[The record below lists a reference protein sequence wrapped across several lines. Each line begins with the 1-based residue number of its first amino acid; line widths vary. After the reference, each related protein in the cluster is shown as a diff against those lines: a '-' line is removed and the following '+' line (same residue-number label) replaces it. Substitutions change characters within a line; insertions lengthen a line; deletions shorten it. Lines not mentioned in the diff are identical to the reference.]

1 MSKFTDKQLKAI
13 TFDDGSLVVSASAGS
28 GKTSVMVERLIRLI
42 VENRADVKEILAVTF
57 TKLAAQEMKERLS
70 KALIAR
76 IREGVDA
83 ERLKGQVRDLPT
95 ASISTIDSF
104 LNSLVKKYFYLADV
118 DSSYS
123 IIADAEVAALKNSA
137 ISEVFE
143 KLYET
148 EDEDIN
154 ILLNVFFRKRNDELL
169 KSVILSLYTFLES
182 EPDEDAFLFA
192 ALSRYDEEGLKSI
205 DNGLIARFIDRI
217 LTYEEDLVSFTQRSV
232 FLGLNPY
239 VDYFTAYAGYFNE
252 IKERK
257 NTDALLAFANYNVK
271 RPSARK
277 DWDESQQ
284 ELAED
289 AADFSAGLNAIKKEI
304 KAFFCADFEDRLA
317 ELKEPKRVLESL
329 IKVEKLFKE
338 EYSRQ
343 KRDQNVLD
351 YADVTR
357 AAYKLLQLKEVSDD
371 LKSTYKFIFVD
382 EYQDT
387 NGVQES
393 IFKLLE
399 NNNLFLVGDVKQ
411 SIYGFRGCDS
421 ENFAQRIEGAEKRGG
436 YVELDSNFRSSKS
449 VIDTVNA
456 VFSSSMTKR
465 SMGLEYAA
473 HPMVYGGLYGDYEG
487 DCELFYFE
495 DKQEKPVLDLGVYSV
510 EKHLKAEKKEK
521 VNYEKL
527 VVYAVQKALK
537 QEIYDVK
544 KNEKRLAT
552 YKDIAVLN
560 RTVKTGVDRVVKE
573 LEAAGIP
580 TVSENK
586 RTIETYPEIQGL
598 INLLNCI
605 INPDDD
611 IALCGALKSP
621 AGGFTDAMLKKIRD
635 AFSGV
640 SFYEAANKYCRL
652 GDDVSLKLKEFFDY
666 LGRIRVLSAFE
677 GVATLIRRIIREKS
691 YQSKLLK
698 TPDGER
704 KLERINVF
712 LSQGYAGDRELFL
725 EEFLEYLPDKLSSM
739 TLPSSGGGNA
749 VSVISMHG
757 SKGLEYP
764 IVIVAGVEKN
774 WNMEDSRSE
783 VFLARHGYIGL
794 KSYNLKNKTYKS
806 NGVREYVNIIKQEDN
821 LQNELRLLYVALT
834 RARCILYVVSKNQ
847 PQENLK
853 KDILDAK
860 KHLDFICQSHI
871 KCTGVSYLDLLENTE
886 REERRD
892 FTLPLPNESLVEP
905 IKKYV
910 DYEYPYQNDTL
921 LSLKRTVTEVA
932 KSKADRDFSDGDFAR
947 SIIPTGDRE
956 TGNAYHRFL
965 ELLDFS
971 KISDNGLIA
980 RLFEEQLND
989 FERKTVDIERIKR
1002 ILGLNIFKEISSMR
1016 LYKEQP
1022 FIVSVP
1028 PALAGEDGEEDIL
1041 LQGVIDLLCIDGEKA
1056 IIVDYKYSHKNK
1068 ELLAKTYRKQLDL
1081 YAYAA
1086 EKALGVKVEKKV
1098 LVNLLL
1104 VEEITL

>member
-76 IREGVDA
+76 IREGIDA
-83 ERLKGQVRDLPT
+83 ERLKGQIRDLPT

-104 LNSLVKKYFYLADV
+104 LNSLVKKYFYLAGV

-123 IIADAEVAALKNSA
+123 ITADAEVAALKNSA

-143 KLYET
+143 KLYEA

-154 ILLNVFFRKRNDELL
+154 ILLNVFLRKRNDELL

-182 EPDEDAFLFA
+182 EPDEDAFFTK

-217 LTYEEDLVSFTQRSV
+217 LTYEEDLINFIERSV
-232 FLGLNPY
+232 FLGLTPY
-239 VDYFTAYAGYFNE
+239 VDFFAAYKGYFDE
-252 IKERK
+252 IKKRK
-257 NTDALLAFANYNVK
+257 NLDALLAFANYNVK
-271 RPSARK
+271 RPSMRK
-277 DWDESQQ
+277 EWDESQK
-284 ELAED
+284 EFAEET
-289 AADFSAGLNAIKKEI
+289 ADFCAGLNAIKKEI
-304 KAFFCADFEDRLA
+304 KAFFYADFKDRLCD
-317 ELKEPKRVLESL
+317 LKEPKRVLQSL

-357 AAYKLLQLKEVSDD
+357 AAYKLLQLKEVLDD
-371 LKSTYKFIFVD
+371 LKATYKFIFVD

-421 ENFAQRIEGAEKRGG
+421 ENFANRIENAEKRGG
-436 YVELDSNFRSSKS
+436 YVELDSNFRSSES
-449 VIDTVNA
+449 VIDTVNS
-456 VFSSSMTKR
+456 VFSSVMTER
-465 SMGLEYAA
+465 SMGLEYAE
-473 HPMVYGGLYGDYEG
+473 HPMIYGNLYGDYEG
-487 DCELFYFE
+487 DSELFYFE
-495 DKQEKPVLDLGVYSV
+495 DEQEKPVLDLGVYSV
-510 EKHLKAEKKEK
+510 EKHLKADKKNK

-544 KNEKRLAT
+544 RKEKRLAT

-621 AGGFTDAMLKKIRD
+621 AGDFTDAMLKKIRD

-652 GDDVSLKLKEFFDY
+652 GDEISIKLKEFFDY

-698 TPDGER
+698 TADGER
-704 KLERINVF
+704 KLERIDVF
-712 LSQGYAGDRELFL
+712 LSQGYAWERELFL

-749 VSVISMHG
+749 VNVISMHG

-774 WNMEDSRSE
+774 WNTTDSRAE

-794 KSYNLKNKTYKS
+794 KSYDLQNKTYKS
-806 NGVREYVNIIKQEDN
+806 NSVRDYVDIIKKEDN

-834 RARCILYVVSKNQ
+834 RARCILYVVSKNP

-871 KCTGVSYLDLLENTE
+871 KCTGVSHSDLLENTE

-892 FTLPLPNESLVEP
+892 FTLPPPNENLIEP
-905 IKKYV
+905 IKKFV
-910 DYEYPYQNDTL
+910 GYEYPHQKDTL

-932 KSKADRDFSDGDFAR
+932 KSKADMDFSDGDFIR
-947 SIIPTGDRE
+947 SIVPAGDRE

-989 FERKTVDIERIKR
+989 FERKTIDVERIKR
-1002 ILGLNIFKEISSMR
+1002 ILELNIFKEISSMR

-1022 FIVSVP
+1022 FIVSIP
-1028 PALAGEDGEEDIL
+1028 PALADEEGEEDIL

-1056 IIVDYKYSHKNK
+1056 IIVDYKYSRKNK